1 MINSIEQIIAQN
13 LIDLRKSKNLKQS
26 ELSDAIGYSDKT
38 ISRWENGTTVPDIT
52 TLVKLA
58 NFYGVTLEDLIHE
71 NVVEKQEANQKGKSV
86 SDILGNYFM
95 TALGVLTIWVI
106 AAVVHIGLIL
116 IQEIDFWQVYILA
129 VPASCLAVY
138 KNSRKSFQLRWLSF
152 TMLSLTVIG
161 IIVFFYLLYLS
172 YNFWQMFT
180 LIAPLE
186 GIIALSTL
194 LPKKVR
200 VKSKKKRNKE
210 SSDKTKTA

>member
-129 VPASCLAVY
+129 VPASCLVVY

-161 IIVFFYLLYLS
+161 IIMFFYLLYLS

>member
-71 NVVEKQEANQKGKSV
+71 NAVEKQEANQKGKSV

-106 AAVVHIGLIL
+106 AAIVHIGLIL

-129 VPASCLAVY
+129 VPASCLVVY

-194 LPKKVR
+194 LPKKVK